1 MRRTRT
7 LMSGILAVA
16 FATAWLAGAS
26 LVPDTPDVGG
36 EPEGVVRVA
45 NLIYAGDKSSK
56 CFSDH
61 FLTQAEQDSTIS
73 TSRRSFGDP
82 FTVPG
87 SNAARRIAMK
97 FPSRTAFRYARIAA
111 PSSATHSCVSS
122 RSGSSLST
130 SSWLR
135 RR

>member
-1 MRRTRT
+1 MT
-7 LMSGILAVA
+7 LRPPSA
-16 FATAWLAGAS
+16 AS
-26 LVPDTPDVGG
+26 P
-36 EPEGVVRVA
+36 
-45 NLIYAGDKSSK
+45 
-56 CFSDH
+56 
-61 FLTQAEQDSTIS
+61 TIS
-73 TSRRSFGDP
+73 TSRRSFCDP

-97 FPSRTAFRYARIAA
+97 FPSRTAFRYVRMAA